1 MKAKV
6 RIYLCLTLSLSLI
19 HIFSPLLGAGVMTPK
34 DQLSAQD
41 RFQTAHH
48 QLVASARATALAKQI
63 CPEIQIGCMAASAPR
78 YPMTCDPQDMIAM
91 MTSQQELDYFIHV
104 HCTGEYP
111 YYAKR
116 LWRENN
122 VCLEITERC
131 V

>member
-1 MKAKV
+1 
-6 RIYLCLTLSLSLI
+6 
-19 HIFSPLLGAGVMTPK
+19 
-34 DQLSAQD
+34 
-41 RFQTAHH
+41 
-48 QLVASARATALAKQI
+48 
-63 CPEIQIGCMAASAPR
+63 MAASAPR

-122 VCLEITERC
+122 VCLEITEEDRQALKQT
-131 V
+131 VDFISFSYYSSKVVAADESRYAMANGNIMRGLKNPYGSGLGL